1 MSYADTTE
9 RQAFIAGLR
18 ELAEFLETN
27 PDVPAP
33 EYGTDVLVFPPRV
46 PDDEKRREI
55 DLIASRI
62 GSETETTCGG
72 HYSASRQ
79 FGPVK
84 FRAVAIPASENTE
97 G

>member
-18 ELAEFLETN
+18 ELAEFLETS

-33 EYGTDVLVFPPRV
+33 EYGTDVLVFPPFV
-46 PDDEKRREI
+46 SDEEKRREV

-62 GSETETTCGG
+62 GSETVTSRGG
-72 HYSASRQ
+72 HYSASLR
-79 FGPVK
+79 FGPVEY
-84 FRAVAIPASENTE
+84 RAIAIPASETTE

>member
-18 ELAEFLETN
+18 ELAEFLETS

-33 EYGTDVLVFPPRV
+33 EYGTDVLVFPPSV
-46 PDDEKRREI
+46 SYSDKKREV
-55 DLIASRI
+55 DVIASRI
-62 GSETETTCGG
+62 GSETMTSRGG
-72 HYSASRQ
+72 HYSASRR
-79 FGPVK
+79 FGPVGY
-84 FRAVAIPASENTE
+84 RAVAIPDGETTE